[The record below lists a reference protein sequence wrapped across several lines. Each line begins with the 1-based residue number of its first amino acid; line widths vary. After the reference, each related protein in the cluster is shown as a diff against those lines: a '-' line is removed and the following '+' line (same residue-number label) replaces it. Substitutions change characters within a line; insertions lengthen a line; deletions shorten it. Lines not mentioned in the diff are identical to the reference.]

1 MTFTQTAPAQNPA
14 GEYLPK
20 ANLSLAERADLIAI
34 LETAPA
40 QLKSLVQNLST
51 QQLNTLYKNWSIR
64 QIIHH
69 IADSHVN
76 AYIRFK
82 SAITEDNPTIK
93 PYDETKCSEL
103 PDAKQGC
110 ILPPLA
116 LVEAIHARWVQLLK
130 TMSDDDFTRTYFHP
144 EYQRKTPLDAALHQ
158 YAWHTRHHIAQ
169 IEWLIASRLP
179 AS

>member
-1 MTFTQTAPAQNPA
+1 MSDLATPPQNPA
-14 GEYLPK
+14 GAYLPK
-20 ANLSLAERADLIAI
+20 SAVTPAERAELIAV
-34 LETAPA
+34 LESAPA
-40 QLKSLVQNLST
+40 QLRNLVERLST
-51 QQLNTLYKNWSIR
+51 EQLNTRYKNWSIR

-82 SAITEDNPTIK
+82 AAITEDNPTIK

-103 PDAKQGC
+103 PDAKEGC

-116 LVEAIHARWVQLLK
+116 LVEAIHVRWVQLLK
-130 TMSDDDFTRTYFHP
+130 TMNDDDFARTYFHP
-144 EYQRKTPLDAALHQ
+144 EYQKKTSLNAALDQ

-169 IEWLIASRLP
+169 IRWILDQKGW
-179 AS
+179 